1 MEARAGALAARPG
14 QCDEEGDEE
23 GTVPPRYQIRIAGHL
38 DETAVG
44 VFAHLNV
51 TYRGGDTLATGELD
65 QAGLHGVLERIRAL
79 GLDLVAVRRVR
90 NPVWPGRDPA

>member
-1 MEARAGALAARPG
+1 M
-14 QCDEEGDEE
+14 
-23 GTVPPRYQIRIAGHL
+23 PPRYQIRIAGHL

-51 TYRGGDTLATGELD
+51 TYCGGDTLATGELD

-79 GLDLVAVRRVR
+79 SLDLVAVRRVR

>member
-1 MEARAGALAARPG
+1 M
-14 QCDEEGDEE
+14 
-23 GTVPPRYQIRIAGHL
+23 PPRYQIRIAGHL
-38 DETAVG
+38 DETAVA

-79 GLDLVAVRRVR
+79 GLDLVAARRLDD
-90 NPVWPGRDPA
+90 PVSPGRDPA